1 MTELQH
7 VAFLDTVHEVL
18 WERLSAAGM
27 ECVHAEGTSRE
38 EVLAGAL
45 ALCSGVVLRSR
56 LTLDAELFDAMPNLK
71 WVARSGAGLENID
84 LHAAEA
90 RSIQVYSSP
99 EGNATAVGEHAVGQL
114 LMLLHKL
121 AAADRHVREGGW
133 DREGH
138 RGLEL
143 ESRTVG
149 IIGFGNMGRSFAR
162 RLTGFGCRVL
172 AYDKYV
178 SGFDGEFGVEEAS
191 LDAVRAAADVVSL
204 HIPLTEETKGMV
216 NRDWIAGFGH
226 PFFLLNT
233 ARGEVVQT
241 EAVLDALDGGKLRGA
256 ALDVLEFEKR
266 SLEGLADRPVALE
279 RLLAH
284 PLAVL
289 SPHVAGW
296 SVESYRK
303 LSEVLADK
311 ILGKAAM

>member
-71 WVARSGAGLENID
+71 WIARSGAGLENID
-84 LHAAEA
+84 LNSAEA

-138 RGLEL
+138 RGVEL
-143 ESRTVG
+143 EARTVG
-149 IIGFGNMGRSFAR
+149 IIGFGNMGRSFAQ

-178 SGFDGEFGVEEAS
+178 QGFDGVHGVVESTLAHIQAE
-191 LDAVRAAADVVSL
+191 ADVVSI
-204 HIPLTEETKGMV
+204 HVPLTEETRGMV
-216 NRDWIAGFGH
+216 DKAWMAAFSK
-226 PFFLLNT
+226 PFYLLNT
-233 ARGEVVQT
+233 ARGAVVRT
-241 EAVLDALDGGKLRGA
+241 EDLLEALDQNRLRGA

-266 SLEGLADRPVALE
+266 SLEGLAVRTPSLE
-279 RLLAH
+279 QLLAH
-284 PLAVL
+284 PRTIL

-296 SVESYRK
+296 SIESHFK
-303 LSEVLADK
+303 LSNFLADK
-311 ILGKAAM
+311 ILGTKA